1 MNKKCGGLA
10 LSGHSTSYMKVASDM
25 GDQLSFYS
33 PEQHRAKVHHFL
45 QTSETEQQ
53 TMLPQ

>member
-1 MNKKCGGLA
+1 
-10 LSGHSTSYMKVASDM
+10 MKLASDM

-33 PEQHRAKVHHFL
+33 PEQHKAKVRHL
-45 QTSETEQQ
+45 LETSETEQH